1 MRTAPRIAV
10 IGAGMAGA
18 AAARLLAD
26 HGASVAIFDKS
37 RGLGGRMATR
47 RIEGGAFDHG
57 AQYFRAQGER
67 FAARL
72 AEWREAGVVE
82 EWEDGRFVGTP
93 AMNAPVKALIGDIP
107 VFGGVSVTGLEKDGV
122 GWILLGEGM
131 PGEQMG
137 GQTFDAVLG
146 AIPSPQARP
155 LLATAG
161 WDPAALAVERYAPCL
176 AAMIAFGEPLDFEPS
191 LVVEDEAIAWIADN
205 GSKPGR
211 EGDLECFVVHAG
223 ADWSRAHLD
232 EDPDEILAM
241 LYMRFVGLTG
251 VMADP
256 VHGAAHRWRYALVDN
271 PLGETHL
278 WNAQT
283 KLGACGD
290 WCLAPRVEA
299 AFDSGEAAARA
310 MLASL

>member
-1 MRTAPRIAV
+1 MKSAPRIAV

-26 HGASVAIFDKS
+26 SGASVAIFDKS

-57 AQYFRAQGER
+57 AQYFRAQGAR

-72 AEWREAGVVE
+72 AEWREAGLVE
-82 EWEDGRFVGTP
+82 EWEQGRFVGAP

-107 VFGGVSVTGLEKDGV
+107 VHGGVAVAGVEKDGV
-122 GWILLGEGM
+122 GWRLRGEG
-131 PGEQMG
+131 GDDEV
-137 GQTFDAVLG
+137 FDAVLS
-146 AIPSPQARP
+146 AIPSPQAAP
-155 LLATAG
+155 ILASGGWEPSGLAG
-161 WDPAALAVERYAPCL
+161 ERYAPCL
-176 AAMIAFGEPLDFEPS
+176 AAMLAFDTPIEIDPFLT
-191 LVVEDEAIAWIADN
+191 VEDETIAWIADN

-211 EGDLECFVVHAG
+211 EGALECVVVHAG
-223 ADWSRAHLD
+223 ADWSRAHL
-232 EDPDEILAM
+232 EEEPDEILAM
-241 LYMRFVGLTG
+241 LFMRFAGLTG
-251 VMADP
+251 VMAEP
-256 VHGAAHRWRYALVDN
+256 VHGAAHRWRYAFVDN

-278 WNAQT
+278 WNAQRR
-283 KLGACGD
+283 LGACGD

-310 MLASL
+310 MFASL